1 MTETKGKTIFQLIP
15 EASGKIGAIPKS
27 KKNNEQ
33 NYMFRGIDDFLTACN
48 RVFSDVGIFIV
59 PEVLE
64 KEQTSGVTKNG
75 TAFLH
80 IVLTVKYT
88 IYAADG
94 SNIIAVVKGE
104 ARDYADKAIN
114 KCMSAA
120 FKYMLMQVFCVATQ
134 DIADANKEHIESA
147 APVVLPKPEPKKELT
162 PAAKLAAIP
171 AAVANLKDLAALN
184 VFYARCQPILDDP
197 ANGLTAIDYDR
208 FAKIFADKAAKF
220 GAKFSGQLNK
230 FVTEDET

>member
-1 MTETKGKTIFQLIP
+1 METKNKTIFQLIP
-15 EASGKIGAIPKS
+15 EASGKIGAIPKGQ
-27 KKNNEQ
+27 KNTEQ

-48 RVFSDVGIFIV
+48 RVFADVGIFIV

-64 KEQTSGVTKNG
+64 KEQTSGATKNG

-80 IVLTVKYT
+80 VVLTVKYT

-104 ARDYADKAIN
+104 ARDYADKAVN

-134 DIADANKEHIESA
+134 DIADADKEHIESA
-147 APVVLPKPEPKKELT
+147 APVAQPKPQPKPELT
-162 PAAKLAAIP
+162 PAAKVAAIP
-171 AAVANLKDLAALN
+171 AAVANLKNIETLN
-184 VFYARCQPILDDP
+184 VLWSRCQDLITEENESQIKRL
-197 ANGLTAIDYDR
+197 
-208 FAKIFADKAAKF
+208 FAEKAKTF
-220 GAKFSGQLNK
+220 GAMYSNAENK
-230 FVTEDET
+230 FLCYA

>member
-1 MTETKGKTIFQLIP
+1 METKKTIFQLIP

-27 KKNNEQ
+27 QKNNEQ

-64 KEQTSGVTKNG
+64 KEQTSGATKNG

-134 DIADANKEHIESA
+134 DIADADKDHIESA
-147 APVVLPKPEPKKELT
+147 APVAVPKPEPKKELT
-162 PAAKLAAIP
+162 PEAKVAAIP
-171 AAVANLKDLAALN
+171 AGVANCKTLDSLN
-184 VFYARCQPILDDP
+184 VFWARCQDLINDKNE
-197 ANGLTAIDYDR
+197 AQIKAVFN
-208 FAKIFADKAAKF
+208 AKAKEF
-220 GAKFSGQLNK
+220 GALFMDAENK
-230 FVTEDET
+230 FLMYA